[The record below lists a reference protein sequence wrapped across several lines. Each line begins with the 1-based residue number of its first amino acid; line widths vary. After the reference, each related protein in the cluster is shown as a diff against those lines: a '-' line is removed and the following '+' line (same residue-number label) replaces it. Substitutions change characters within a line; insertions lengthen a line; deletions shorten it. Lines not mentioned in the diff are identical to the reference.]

1 MLNRAK
7 RVFGVVGVSYFP
19 FFFSKIRRSVKKK
32 SNTLK
37 SSLHLSNE
45 RFDESLGNQPS
56 GVAAL
61 LSGIRFLL
69 EWRVSVHYNGGMEEV
84 TLWQGARSQITN
96 WGVYAIALLLIAG
109 AIVGG
114 FFFSPVWA
122 LIAVPVIWIV
132 WVWLQTRSESFTLT
146 TERLRLK
153 RGVLNQVFDEVELYR
168 VKDVTLTRSAIQR
181 MFGLGT
187 VTMMTSDHGQENIC
201 IDSVHS
207 SEELREQLRKQVE
220 IIRDRKRVREV
231 DFQEDI
237 LHE

>member
-1 MLNRAK
+1 
-7 RVFGVVGVSYFP
+7 
-19 FFFSKIRRSVKKK
+19 
-32 SNTLK
+32 
-37 SSLHLSNE
+37 
-45 RFDESLGNQPS
+45 
-56 GVAAL
+56 
-61 LSGIRFLL
+61 
-69 EWRVSVHYNGGMEEV
+69 MEEV

-114 FFFSPVWA
+114 FFFPPAWA

-132 WVWLQTRSESFTLT
+132 WVWLRTRAESFTLT

-153 RGVLNQVFDEVELYR
+153 KGVLNQVFDEVELYR

-187 VTMMTSDHGQENIC
+187 VTMQTSDHGQENIC

-231 DFQEDI
+231 DFQDD
-237 LHE
+237 HHPG

>member
-1 MLNRAK
+1 M
-7 RVFGVVGVSYFP
+7 
-19 FFFSKIRRSVKKK
+19 
-32 SNTLK
+32 
-37 SSLHLSNE
+37 
-45 RFDESLGNQPS
+45 
-56 GVAAL
+56 
-61 LSGIRFLL
+61 RFLL
-69 EWRVSVHYNGGMEEV
+69 ERIDWGCYHRGMEEE

-96 WGVYAIALLLIAG
+96 WGVYLIAMLLIAG

-114 FFFSPVWA
+114 FFFPPAWA

-146 TERLRLK
+146 TERLRMK
-153 RGVLNQVFDEVELYR
+153 KGVLNQVFDEVELYR

-181 MFGLGT
+181 MFGLGS